1 MSKKQDTLK
10 CMEENKLNNT
20 DQIDNETKIN
30 NHKNPGT
37 EFAINPSNIPM
48 NDDKNMSKT
57 DHAIIVNTDSV
68 IDSDLNIENSDIL
81 HFKMDDSSNTRIGRI
96 LWICDLIYYL
106 KFNESIKK
114 LQLEIFSVKIRLY
127 FFFE

>member
-1 MSKKQDTLK
+1 MDD
-10 CMEENKLNNT
+10 NKPNNT
-20 DQIDNETKIN
+20 NQIDNETKIN

-57 DHAIIVNTDSV
+57 DHAIIVNIDSV

-81 HFKMDDSSNTRIGRI
+81 HFKMDDSSNTRIGMI
-96 LWICDLIYYL
+96 LWIYDLIYHL
-106 KFNESIKK
+106 RFNESIKK
-114 LQLEIFSVKIRLY
+114 LQLEIFKVRLY
-127 FFFE
+127 FFFV